1 MNFTRLVNKSSL
13 KFRLS
18 IAVVV
23 PLILQIVAV
32 VGLVSYLSYRNGQE
46 SVNRLA
52 SQVRTEV
59 ASRTN
64 QVLEGYLK
72 ISYQITKNNINALK
86 LKQIN
91 LEDKETI
98 ERYFAE
104 QLQVYPMLGEIF
116 VGQPDGTTIYVGRK
130 FDGSLL
136 AATTITV
143 PHRALYQ
150 LDNLGDRRKFEKFDT
165 FDARTHPWYKTA
177 TEKHGQSWSGVF
189 HSRTIRNL
197 GMVASEPYYDQQG
210 NLVAVFSNFIMLQG
224 ITDFLTSLKISP
236 TGQVFVMDQKGFLI
250 ATSTGEH
257 SFLTKDTDGSLQ
269 QIQAIK
275 SQNLL
280 TARAVKYLQEEVGDF
295 KQIRRMHE
303 LAFDIDGK
311 RQYLLAQPYSDGKGL
326 DWLVVVVFPEADFME
341 QINQNTQ
348 NILLLS
354 IVALVLV
361 IGLGMLTA
369 KLITTPILRVCQA
382 VNRLAKGDLS
392 GQIAPSAITEINDLS
407 NAFNQMSA
415 QLKEDFETLED
426 EVRERTAD
434 LAIANQEIIIL
445 NENLH
450 KDFWRLG
457 SAIDV
462 VRQMQMMILPNAKEL
477 KIEGLDIAAYM
488 NAAADIGGDYYEVLN
503 SDGVVTLGI
512 GDVTG
517 HGLESGILMLM
528 TQTAVRTLKES
539 GETDPVRFLDILN
552 RTLYKNVQRINSE
565 KCLTLSILNYA
576 NGQVS
581 ISGQHEETIVVRK
594 TGAIERIDTMDLGF
608 PIALDGDIT
617 AFINQVIVELQH
629 GDGVILY
636 TDGIPE
642 AYDIHKN
649 IYGIERMCYVI
660 SQYWHLPSEQ
670 IKDAIITDVMRHI
683 GEQKVYDDITL
694 LILKRE

>member
-1 MNFTRLVNKSSL
+1 
-13 KFRLS
+13 
-18 IAVVV
+18 
-23 PLILQIVAV
+23 
-32 VGLVSYLSYRNGQE
+32 
-46 SVNRLA
+46 
-52 SQVRTEV
+52 
-59 ASRTN
+59 
-64 QVLEGYLK
+64 
-72 ISYQITKNNINALK
+72 
-86 LKQIN
+86 
-91 LEDKETI
+91 
-98 ERYFAE
+98 
-104 QLQVYPMLGEIF
+104 
-116 VGQPDGTTIYVGRK
+116 
-130 FDGSLL
+130 
-136 AATTITV
+136 
-143 PHRALYQ
+143 
-150 LDNLGDRRKFEKFDT
+150 
-165 FDARTHPWYKTA
+165 
-177 TEKHGQSWSGVF
+177 
-189 HSRTIRNL
+189 
-197 GMVASEPYYDQQG
+197 
-210 NLVAVFSNFIMLQG
+210 
-224 ITDFLTSLKISP
+224 
-236 TGQVFVMDQKGFLI
+236 
-250 ATSTGEH
+250 
-257 SFLTKDTDGSLQ
+257 
-269 QIQAIK
+269 
-275 SQNLL
+275 
-280 TARAVKYLQEEVGDF
+280 
-295 KQIRRMHE
+295 
-303 LAFDIDGK
+303 
-311 RQYLLAQPYSDGKGL
+311 
-326 DWLVVVVFPEADFME
+326 
-341 QINQNTQ
+341 
-348 NILLLS
+348 
-354 IVALVLV
+354 
-361 IGLGMLTA
+361 
-369 KLITTPILRVCQA
+369 